1 MNDLQHK
8 RLQEA
13 PDRNVSINIL
23 CPKIKINPM
32 KTLRLIPI
40 LLIFLALVSCTETKK
55 EIKIVCIGDSI
66 TDGAGTQN
74 QSTSA
79 YPAVLGSLLGDGYTV
94 VNSGRGG
101 ATMLRQSDSPF
112 WVRKEFSNVFAVQP
126 HIVVIKLGT
135 NDSKDQNWNAAR
147 YAADYQA
154 MIDTLKTMGSNP
166 EIFLCSPVPAYNRA
180 WNIND
185 SVIQFEIIPAVAE
198 LAARNGLKVIDL
210 YTPLSG
216 KANLFPDGIHPNEE
230 GAELIAKAV
239 AEGINKSF

>member
-1 MNDLQHK
+1 MK
-8 RLQEA
+8 
-13 PDRNVSINIL
+13 NIQM
-23 CPKIKINPM
+23 ISF
-32 KTLRLIPI
+32 LILSL
-40 LLIFLALVSCTETKK
+40 LLISCTETKK

-66 TDGAGTQN
+66 TDGAGTHN

-79 YPAVLGSLLGDGYTV
+79 YPSVLASLLGSDYSV

-101 ATMLRQSDSPF
+101 ATMLKQSDSPF
-112 WVRKEFSNVFAVQP
+112 WLRKEFSNVFAVQP
-126 HIVVIKLGT
+126 DIVVIKLGT

-154 MIDTLKTMGSNP
+154 MIDTLRTMQSNP

-185 SVIQFEIIPAVAE
+185 SVIRFEIIPLVAE
-198 LAARNGLKVIDL
+198 LAARKGLTVIDL
-210 YTPLSG
+210 YSPLSG
-216 KANLFPDGIHPNEE
+216 KSELFPDGIHPNEE

-239 AEGINKSF
+239 AGSIR

>member
-1 MNDLQHK
+1 
-8 RLQEA
+8 
-13 PDRNVSINIL
+13 
-23 CPKIKINPM
+23 M
-32 KTLRLIPI
+32 KTLRIIPI
-40 LLIFLALVSCTETKK
+40 LLISLVLISCTETKK
-55 EIKIVCIGDSI
+55 EIKVVCIGDSI

-79 YPAVLGSLLGDGYTV
+79 YPAVLSKLLGPAYSV

-126 HIVVIKLGT
+126 DIVVIKLGT

-154 MIDTLKTMGSNP
+154 MIDTLRTMKSNP
-166 EIFLCSPVPAYNRA
+166 EILLCSPVPAYNRA

-185 SVIQFEIIPAVAE
+185 SVIRFEIMPIVAD
-198 LAARNGLKVIDL
+198 LAARNGLTVIDL
-210 YTPLSG
+210 YSPLSG
-216 KANLFPDGIHPNEE
+216 KSELFPDGIHPNEE

-239 AEGINKSF
+239 VGSIR

>member
-1 MNDLQHK
+1 
-8 RLQEA
+8 
-13 PDRNVSINIL
+13 
-23 CPKIKINPM
+23 M
-32 KTLRLIPI
+32 KSFRLISVLFI
-40 LLIFLALVSCTETKK
+40 VLALVSCTETKK

-79 YPAVLGSLLGDGYTV
+79 YPAVLGSLLGNGYSI

-101 ATMLRQSDSPF
+101 ATMLRRSDSPY
-112 WVRKEFSNVFAVQP
+112 WVRKEFSNAFAVQP

-135 NDSKDQNWNAAR
+135 NDSKDHNWDAVR
-147 YAADYQA
+147 YVEDFQS
-154 MIDTLKTMGSNP
+154 MIDTLKTMESNP
-166 EIFLCSPVPAYNRA
+166 KIYLCSPVPAYNRA

-185 SVIQFEIIPAVAE
+185 SVIQFEIIPAVE
-198 LAARNGLKVIDL
+198 DLAARNGLTVIDL

-216 KANLFPDGIHPNEE
+216 KPELFPDGIHPNEE

-239 AEGINKSF
+239 AGNIK

>member
-1 MNDLQHK
+1 
-8 RLQEA
+8 
-13 PDRNVSINIL
+13 
-23 CPKIKINPM
+23 M
-32 KTLRLIPI
+32 KTLRIIPI
-40 LLIFLALVSCTETKK
+40 LLLSLVFVCCTETKK

-79 YPAVLGSLLGDGYTV
+79 YPAVLSKLLGPDYSV

-126 HIVVIKLGT
+126 DIVVIKLGT
-135 NDSKDQNWNAAR
+135 NDSKDQNWNATR

-154 MIDTLKTMGSNP
+154 MIDTLRTMQSNP

-185 SVIQFEIIPAVAE
+185 SVIRFELIPLVTE
-198 LAARNGLKVIDL
+198 LAAKNGLTVIDL

-216 KANLFPDGIHPNEE
+216 KSKLFPDGIHPNEE
-230 GAELIAKAV
+230 GAELIARAV
-239 AEGINKSF
+239 AGSIR